1 MTIDLTTI
9 APENAVLH
17 EGQRKK
23 DESEKRI
30 VLFFPGSWYNGCY
43 FDYAFGK
50 LSDRC
55 LVVTRF

>member
-17 EGQRKK
+17 E
-23 DESEKRI
+23 
-30 VLFFPGSWYNGCY
+30 GSWYNGCY